1 MNPKV
6 RAITGFVRLEQGTWE
21 KQVTDTLVVLRKAK
35 SEFEAAGYQV
45 ETGVGVEK
53 VSTNPLISM
62 RSVWQCEMF
71 SGIF

>member
-1 MNPKV
+1 
-6 RAITGFVRLEQGTWE
+6 
-21 KQVTDTLVVLRKAK
+21 VTDTLVVLRKAK